1 MENSNNNFK
10 AIIYVLL
17 GMTVFAIQDT
27 FIKLILH
34 NTNLYLIYFVRST
47 IGLTVII
54 IYLKYKKIDIVFRTN
69 YLTLTVIR
77 TIVFFFGFSLYYFSL
92 SKLSLPIAV
101 TLFFV
106 SPFFTSIFSMIII
119 GEKVGIRR
127 WLAIIIGFLGVYL
140 VMNPDFKNFNIYSL
154 FPVICAICYS
164 FTIIVHK
171 KTSDKDNVFS
181 QIIHIYISALFFSFI
196 IKLFILNFN
205 FDTLTI
211 NEYHSLLIEWKIKN
225 ISSFFMLMGIG
236 FTGVIGFFCLFTAY
250 NTGSPSVIA
259 PFEYILIVW
268 ALIIGWF
275 LWSETLT
282 IKGIVGLILII
293 LAGIYTF
300 LRESKLNK
308 EISIDKPLR

>member
-181 QIIHIYISALFFSFI
+181 QIIHIYISALIFSFI

-293 LAGIYTF
+293 LAGMYTF

>member
-181 QIIHIYISALFFSFI
+181 QIIHIYISALIFSFI

>member
-34 NTNLYLIYFVRST
+34 NTNLYLIYFVRSI

-54 IYLKYKKIDIVFRTN
+54 IYLKYKKIDIIFRTN

-77 TIVFFFGFSLYYFSL
+77 TIIFFFGFSLYYFSL

-181 QIIHIYISALFFSFI
+181 QIIHIYISALIFSFI